1 MHDLLYSNLLKNH
14 FSNRIYKPH
23 ITLGQKENCKN
34 DINLSETFEC
44 KIDAIYIEKIGENG
58 QSIILDKIRLKG

>member
-14 FSNRIYKPH
+14 FSIRIYKPH